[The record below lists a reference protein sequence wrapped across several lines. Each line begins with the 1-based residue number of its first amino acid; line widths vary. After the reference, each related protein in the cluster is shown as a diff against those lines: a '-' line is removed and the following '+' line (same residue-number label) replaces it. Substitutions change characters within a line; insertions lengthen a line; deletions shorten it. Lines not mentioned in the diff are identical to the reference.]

1 MFQVR
6 VHADNI
12 ALNAIK
18 CQACT
23 ALRAYPP
30 DACADDDLGMT
41 TLSAIGHAIDRL
53 RLSRGLNKKEL
64 SALSDI
70 EAGNLNRIIS
80 GKQEATYAKIQALA
94 AVFGVAPSTIYR
106 MAETGMTEEEDR
118 KAFLHALIDAAG
130 ADQVD
135 TIFRRWPNAQHQRAL
150 PSPESKKTDLHRHA
164 S

>member
-1 MFQVR
+1 MFQVC
-6 VHADNI
+6 VHDYNI
-12 ALNAIK
+12 ALNAII
-18 CQACT
+18 CQDDT
-23 ALRAYPP
+23 AVRAYPLG
-30 DACADDDLGMT
+30 ASQDDHLSMT
-41 TLSAIGHAIDRL
+41 NLSAIGHAIDRL
-53 RLSRGLNKKEL
+53 RISRGLNKKEL

-94 AVFGVAPSTIYR
+94 EVFGVAPSTIYR

-130 ADQVD
+130 PEQVD
-135 TIFRRWPNAQHQRAL
+135 TIFRRWPNAQHQRRLPPPDKAL
-150 PSPESKKTDLHRHA
+150 DLPVRHV

>member
-1 MFQVR
+1 
-6 VHADNI
+6 
-12 ALNAIK
+12 
-18 CQACT
+18 
-23 ALRAYPP
+23 
-30 DACADDDLGMT
+30 MT

-80 GKQEATYAKIQALA
+80 GKQEATYAKIKALA

-150 PSPESKKTDLHRHA
+150 PSTESKKTDLHRHA